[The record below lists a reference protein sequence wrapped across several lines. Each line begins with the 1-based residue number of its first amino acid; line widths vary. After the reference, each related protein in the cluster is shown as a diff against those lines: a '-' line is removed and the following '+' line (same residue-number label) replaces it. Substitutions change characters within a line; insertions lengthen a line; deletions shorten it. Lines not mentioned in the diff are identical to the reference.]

1 MANASSLS
9 PPLPANPAMNTHQSA
24 LNTQNSEK
32 QGLDTPD
39 PVTFRVMAIS
49 RRTRIILWFMKVFA
63 KPMLARMGRFSPEK
77 VTKMQLRTASME
89 CKDNAGITI
98 HYDIVGRQ
106 PGHVLGSLGNT
117 GRPVIL
123 WLHGGA
129 FSLPAAPAMHLSMV
143 ANLCKELDAGAF
155 MPDYRLTPANPFPA
169 GLDDCEQAYREL
181 LGLGYK
187 ASDIAMG
194 GDSAGGNLLMG
205 LLQRIRK
212 TGLPMPACAV
222 PVSPVTEL
230 SRVHGLPSRYKVSK
244 SDPLL
249 PASAVQRMCSEYAG
263 EYDSADP
270 EISPIY
276 MDCEGLPPLFFLASS
291 NEILMDD
298 TVYLARRTS
307 NAGVDTTCHIW
318 PMLPHAFPL
327 FAGFLP
333 EAIESRNDIADFI
346 RRHFTKNV

>member
-1 MANASSLS
+1 MANTASSL
-9 PPLPANPAMNTHQSA
+9 LPAKPAMNTHHSA
-24 LNTQNSEK
+24 LDTENMEVVS
-32 QGLDTPD
+32 LDAPD
-39 PVTFRVMAIS
+39 PVNLRIMAVS
-49 RRTRIILWFMKVFA
+49 RRTRIILWVMKVLA
-63 KPMLARMGRFSPEK
+63 KPMLARMGRSSPEK
-77 VTKMQLRTASME
+77 VAKIQLRTASAE

-98 HYDIVGRQ
+98 RYDIVGRQ

-129 FSLPAAPAMHLSMV
+129 FSLPAAPTMHLSMV
-143 ANLCKELDAGAF
+143 ANLCKELGVDAF
-155 MPDYRLTPANPFPA
+155 LPDYRLTPASPYPA
-169 GLDDCEQAYREL
+169 GLNDCEQAYREL
-181 LGLGYK
+181 LALGYE
-187 ASDIAMG
+187 ASDIVVG
-194 GDSAGGNLLMG
+194 GDSAGGNLLLG

-212 TGLPMPACAV
+212 ADLPMPACAI

-230 SRVHGLPSRYKVSK
+230 SRVHGLPSRYQVSK

-249 PASAVQRMCSEYAG
+249 PVSAVQRMCTEYAG
-263 EYDSADP
+263 EHDTTNP

-298 TVYLARRTS
+298 TVYLARRAHA
-307 NAGVDTTCHIW
+307 AGNDTTCHIW

-327 FAGFLP
+327 FAGFIP
-333 EAIESRNDIADFI
+333 EALESRNDMAKFI
-346 RRHFTKNV
+346 QLHLFKDKA

>member
-1 MANASSLS
+1 
-9 PPLPANPAMNTHQSA
+9 MNTHQSA
-24 LNTQNSEK
+24 LNTQHMKKKS
-32 QGLDTPD
+32 LATPD
-39 PVTFRVMAIS
+39 PVTFRIMAIS

-89 CKDNAGITI
+89 CKDNAGIAI
-98 HYDIVGRQ
+98 RYDIVGRQ

-143 ANLCKELDAGAF
+143 ANLCKELEVDAF

-181 LGLGYK
+181 LDLGYK
-187 ASDIAMG
+187 GSDIAMG

-212 TGLPMPACAV
+212 ADLPMPACAV

-249 PASAVQRMCSEYAG
+249 PAAAVQRMCSEYAG
-263 EYDSADP
+263 DHDSADP
-270 EISPIY
+270 QISPMY

-307 NAGVDTTCHIW
+307 NAGVDTICHIW

-333 EAIESRNDIADFI
+333 ESMESRNDIADFI
-346 RRHFTKNV
+346 RRHLAENM